1 MDLKQYTGRWLVG
14 VSAGPDSMA
23 LLAMCVEAG
32 LAVAAAH
39 VNYHHQKQAEQE
51 EEYLRRWCAERKV
64 TLHVRNDAFAP
75 AGNFEA
81 AAREWRYAFFV
92 QLCREYGYRGV
103 MIAHQQDDH
112 IETFLLQQERGQI
125 PETWGLAA
133 ETVYAG
139 MRVVRPLLGYTR
151 KQLTDYC
158 QAKGIM
164 YYLDETNDSDEYT
177 RNRIRHTAVEPMT
190 PFERQM
196 VLREIAALNA
206 EWKER
211 RCRVKTE
218 IREERIDLSRYRR
231 LEATDRLTL
240 LRMFL
245 QDSGAG
251 TSWSAKYLEQI
262 DEIIL
267 KQKAF
272 QIELNDRQLVADE
285 GFLRCLP
292 VYKPYET
299 VFADKAAMRWQ
310 AYGHFAIQ
318 PGTPGV
324 NAVTLQDSDFPL
336 TIRSWQAGDKIRLR
350 FGTKSVHRFFI
361 DRHIPRWQRAL
372 WPVVVNAGG
381 TVILVPGLG
390 CDTDHYSIKPD
401 YCVLQLTDSEG
412 VVRNA

>member
-1 MDLKQYTGRWLVG
+1 
-14 VSAGPDSMA
+14 
-23 LLAMCVEAG
+23 
-32 LAVAAAH
+32 
-39 VNYHHQKQAEQE
+39 
-51 EEYLRRWCAERKV
+51 
-64 TLHVRNDAFAP
+64 
-75 AGNFEA
+75 
-81 AAREWRYAFFV
+81 
-92 QLCREYGYRGV
+92 
-103 MIAHQQDDH
+103 
-112 IETFLLQQERGQI
+112 
-125 PETWGLAA
+125 
-133 ETVYAG
+133 
-139 MRVVRPLLGYTR
+139 
-151 KQLTDYC
+151 
-158 QAKGIM
+158 
-164 YYLDETNDSDEYT
+164 
-177 RNRIRHTAVEPMT
+177 PMT

-218 IREERIDLSRYRR
+218 IREEKIDLARYRR
-231 LEATDRLTL
+231 LEMTDRLTL

-245 QDSGAG
+245 KDSGAG
-251 TSWSAKYLEQI
+251 ASWSAKYLEQI

-267 KQKAF
+267 KQKDF
-272 QIELNDRQLVADE
+272 QIELNDRQLVPDQ

-318 PGTPGV
+318 PGIPGV

-372 WPVVVNAGG
+372 WPVVVNACG

-401 YCVLQLTDSEG
+401 YCVLQLTNSEG